1 MASRLLGVT
10 EVADEL
16 AVDVQTVRRWI
27 HAGELRAFKPG
38 KEFRIR
44 HSDLEEFLRAREVRP
59 KDRAASPSEAPPST
73 PRTDEP
79 EPDFVRR
86 FEALSS
92 AAQAVE
98 LRRELDKEWLA
109 LKRHGRRLLAETP
122 PGEALK
128 SLALRLADA
137 KLRRSAVRLQAVT
150 MLATDLRFADVGHK
164 RETFEEYASTFGE
177 YANWRREVDE
187 LDRLAASGEA
197 SGASA

>member
-1 MASRLLGVT
+1 LLGVT

-79 EPDFVRR
+79 EPDFERR

-92 AAQAVE
+92 AAQANV
-98 LRRELDKEWLA
+98 LRLELDEEWLA
-109 LKRHGRRLLAETP
+109 LKGLGRRLVTEAP
-122 PGEALK
+122 AGEARG
-128 SLALRLADA
+128 SLALRQANA
-137 KLRRSAVRLQAVT
+137 KLQRCAVRLQAVT
-150 MLATDLRFADVGHK
+150 LLLTDLRFADVGHK
-164 RETFEEYASTFGE
+164 RQTFEEYAGTFGE
-177 YANWRREVDE
+177 YARFWSEVEEQDRR
-187 LDRLAASGEA
+187 AASGEA